1 MPHEN
6 CSPVTGGVRGHT
18 RPAVLKSLVGA
29 AEHWLW
35 SQSGH
40 GNPATLS
47 AHEFDPVIHP
57 LSGSLS
63 ASSCKICSLCSTD
76 ITWSIRNLGRWEPRR
91 ESAAQGQKG
100 HAYGGLTKA
109 LPSSALPA
117 AALRIWKSLACSRPQ
132 TPPSV
137 RLESPSSSGTPLPR
151 CLGAPNCTHSAA
163 RSPGPLELP

>member
-1 MPHEN
+1 M
-6 CSPVTGGVRGHT
+6 G
-18 RPAVLKSLVGA
+18 
-29 AEHWLW
+29 
-35 SQSGH
+35 
-40 GNPATLS
+40 TL
-47 AHEFDPVIHP
+47 P
-57 LSGSLS
+57 LSQHMSLTQLLIPSLGLS

-132 TPPSV
+132 TPP
-137 RLESPSSSGTPLPR
+137 
-151 CLGAPNCTHSAA
+151 CL
-163 RSPGPLELP
+163 